1 MNRSLSLIALMMAS
15 AMPAFGADVV
25 APPPFEP
32 PAPPPPAAFDWTGVY
47 VGALAGYHWT
57 DTDPHTFRV
66 VQDHIRIDNWLG
78 GGFVGANYQFENNLV
93 VGIEGEFDYLAG
105 SGNEN
110 LQVVISNKVE
120 TAEGKLDLGWSGSL
134 RGRFG
139 YAYENTMLFGTAGGE
154 LASGHGTGSFNGQ
167 SIDTGTRTVKAWTVG
182 AGIEHAFTDN
192 FFARAE
198 YRYSYYPKI
207 SHDFSWDKDFSIE
220 ASRNKFQVGLG
231 YKF

>member
-32 PAPPPPAAFDWTGVY
+32 PAPPPPAPFDWTGVY

-57 DTDPHTFRV
+57 DADPHTFRV

-120 TAEGKLDLGWSGSL
+120 TAEKYGADQVKLWRRS
-134 RGRFG
+134 
-139 YAYENTMLFGTAGGE
+139 
-154 LASGHGTGSFNGQ
+154 
-167 SIDTGTRTVKAWTVG
+167 
-182 AGIEHAFTDN
+182 
-192 FFARAE
+192 
-198 YRYSYYPKI
+198 
-207 SHDFSWDKDFSIE
+207 
-220 ASRNKFQVGLG
+220 
-231 YKF
+231 